1 MSLADRCTAVELI
14 GEAVANGARRSRAC
28 WVLDISLRTLQRWEN
43 DSRGDQ
49 RRGPRTVPENALSE
63 AERALIVAVVSS
75 KRFRDLSPSQMVPIL
90 ADAGIYLA
98 SESTIYRILREEKLL
113 EHRGKSAV
121 AHHHRPKEYV
131 ATGPNQ
137 VWSWDITYLRSSVR
151 GRFYYLYLVVDVW
164 SRKIVGWA
172 VHEIE
177 DAGLASIL
185 IRQAA
190 FREGVEPEQLVLH
203 SDNGGPMKG
212 ATMLATLQW
221 LGIVPSFSRP
231 RVSDDNPY
239 SEALF
244 RTVKYRPE
252 YPKKPFESVEA
263 ARAWVDR
270 FVVWYNNEHRHSGIR
285 FMTPS
290 QRHSGNE
297 NEILERRKEVYRQAR
312 EKNPARWSGKTRN
325 WEAIEAV
332 VLNPSKRQDAQ
343 AADSRASA

>member
-1 MSLADRCTAVELI
+1 
-14 GEAVANGARRSRAC
+14 
-28 WVLDISLRTLQRWEN
+28 
-43 DSRGDQ
+43 
-49 RRGPRTVPENALSE
+49 VPENALSE
-63 AERALIVAVVSS
+63 AERALVVAVVSS
-75 KRFRDLSPSQMVPIL
+75 KRFRDLSPSQIVPIL

-98 SESTIYRILREEKLL
+98 SESTIYRILREGKLL
-113 EHRGKSAV
+113 EHRGKSA
-121 AHHHRPKEYV
+121 AARHHRPKEYA

-172 VHEIE
+172 VHEVE
-177 DAGLASIL
+177 DAALASML

-190 FREGVEPEQLVLH
+190 FQEGIEPEQLVLH

-252 YPKKPFESVEA
+252 YPKKPFENLEA

-285 FMTPS
+285 FITPS
-290 QRHSGNE
+290 QKHSGSE
-297 NEILERRKEVYRQAR
+297 NEVLECRKEVYRQAR
-312 EKNPARWSGKTRN
+312 EKNPARWSGTTRN
-325 WEAIEAV
+325 WEPIEVV

-343 AADSRASA
+343 AAESRASA

>member
-1 MSLADRCTAVELI
+1 
-14 GEAVANGARRSRAC
+14 
-28 WVLDISLRTLQRWEN
+28 
-43 DSRGDQ
+43 
-49 RRGPRTVPENALSE
+49 VPENALSE

-75 KRFRDLSPSQMVPIL
+75 KRFRDLSPSQIVPIL
-90 ADAGIYLA
+90 ADTGIYLA

-113 EHRGKSAV
+113 EHRGKSSV
-121 AHHHRPKEYV
+121 ARHHRPKEYA

-137 VWSWDITYLRSSVR
+137 LWSWDITYLRSSVR

-164 SRKIVGWA
+164 SRKIVGCA
-172 VHEIE
+172 VHEVE
-177 DAGLASIL
+177 DAALASTL
-185 IRQAA
+185 IRHAA
-190 FREGVEPEQLVLH
+190 FREGIEPEQLVLH

-244 RTVKYRPE
+244 RTVKYRPG
-252 YPKKPFESVEA
+252 YPKKPFENIEA

-285 FMTPS
+285 FITPS
-290 QRHSGNE
+290 QRHSGSE

-312 EKNPARWSGKTRN
+312 EKNQARWSRKTRN
-325 WEAIEAV
+325 WEAIDVV
-332 VLNPSKRQDAQ
+332 VLNPSKRQDDQ
-343 AADSRASA
+343 ADEQQVSA